1 MKKKNLLM
9 LFVGA
14 FIVMMAFSSF
24 VSEAAAQSSDAKLQ
38 KLVNEIKLAFSEDD
52 DFTLHSVKL
61 VDNAVEV
68 NLGSNEMPLE
78 FLYEMLN
85 ATSQYVK
92 KYPVKLTDTEAEF
105 VKSFRS
111 FGLKSIALKVT
122 DGSYNRSV
130 VFSPEELVAME
141 RLNKSDDENAMLK
154 VLSYIPFEKLVGI
167 MDREIKKDEGDAA
180 GFECSNGWFLITM
193 LVPADEFAQVKVVY
207 DEFPQM
213 MEQEFKKNMSEGMD
227 PEAMMLLEL
236 ARNNGY
242 KVGVKFHA
250 HGYKPI
256 IISLE

>member
-1 MKKKNLLM
+1 
-9 LFVGA
+9 
-14 FIVMMAFSSF
+14 
-24 VSEAAAQSSDAKLQ
+24 
-38 KLVNEIKLAFSEDD
+38 
-52 DFTLHSVKL
+52 
-61 VDNAVEV
+61 
-68 NLGSNEMPLE
+68 
-78 FLYEMLN
+78 MLN

-167 MDREIKKDEGDAA
+167 MDREIKKEEGAAA
-180 GFECSNGWFLITM
+180 GFECSNGWFLVTI
-193 LVPADEFAQVKVVY
+193 LAPADEFAQVKAVY
-207 DEFPQM
+207 DEYPQM
-213 MEQEFKKNMSEGMD
+213 LEQQFKQSMSESMD
-227 PEAMMLLEL
+227 SEAMMLLEL

-250 HGYKPI
+250 QGYKPI